1 MSFAHS
7 YYSTIGLIAIAEYL
21 FAVEATAGDI
31 APVATLALVDDPA
44 VAVGIDITLIVV
56 YLLTCVIARHYVIGA
71 YLWCAPDAE
80 AVDFDVVCALLWHY
94 AGW

>member
-21 FAVEATAGDI
+21 LTVEATAGDI
-31 APVATLALVDDPA
+31 APVATLAFIYHPA
-44 VAVGIDITLIVV
+44 VAVGIDKALIVV
-56 YLLTCVIARHYVIGA
+56 YLLPCVVARHYIIRA
-71 YLWCAPDAE
+71 YLWRATDAE
-80 AVDFDVVCALLWHY
+80 AVDLNVVCALLWHY